1 VYTAYYNLREEPF
14 RLTSDPKF
22 FHLASP
28 HAAALATL
36 VEAVMR
42 RKGFVL
48 MSGPIGTGKTTVLHA
63 ALQILA
69 ERSPVGNPIASA
81 FVHNPTLNREEFLE
95 MILTE
100 FEIPCAGNSKPVR
113 LAALHQMLLKT
124 QREGSTAV
132 LLVDEAHL
140 LSSDLLEEIRLLS
153 NMDTYAEKLL
163 QIVLCGQPELL
174 TVLNRPELRALQQRV
189 ATSCALRPLSFPEM
203 RAYIAER
210 LHAAGFRGTTS
221 PFPGPAL
228 EGIYNYTRGV
238 ARIINLLCD
247 ACLSI
252 GCKTQRPVVQLDMV
266 EQAAAEL
273 ALRDTVPVFVDQ
285 KRVVA
290 PAYVEEPVSVAVPV
304 SVVQKRVV
312 APAYVEEPVS
322 VAVPIP
328 VVERQAAVPVVEK
341 EPVQYQV
348 VESAVDMMI
357 RAMKQRRSYTRG
369 NE

>member
-1 VYTAYYNLREEPF
+1 MYTSYYNLREEPF

-22 FHLASP
+22 FHLAAP

-69 ERSPVGNPIASA
+69 ERSPVSNPIASA

-95 MILTE
+95 MILSE
-100 FEIPCAGNSKPVR
+100 FDITCAGNSKPVR

-210 LHAAGFRGTTS
+210 LHAAGFRGPTS

-228 EGIYNYTRGV
+228 EGIYKYTRGV
-238 ARIINLLCD
+238 ARMINLLCD

-252 GCKTQRPVVQLDMV
+252 GCKTERPLVQLDMV

-273 ALRDTVPVFVDQ
+273 GLSD
-285 KRVVA
+285 
-290 PAYVEEPVSVAVPV
+290 SVPV
-304 SVVQKRVV
+304 SVVQKTVV
-312 APAYVEEPVS
+312 APPNVEEPVS

-328 VVERQAAVPVVEK
+328 VVQRQAAVPVVEK
-341 EPVQYQV
+341 ERVQYQV
-348 VESAVDMMI
+348 VESAVDMLI
-357 RAMKQRRSYTRG
+357 RAMKQRRSYTPG
-369 NE
+369 E